1 VPKEDDAASRCPLCG
16 TAAVG
21 AAAAAARAPSHASDR
36 GCSATTIMVLRLI
49 RLAAIES
56 ALAAADLELSQY
68 AAATAEAA
76 ITQQQQQQQQQH

>member
-1 VPKEDDAASRCPLCG
+1 
-16 TAAVG
+16 
-21 AAAAAARAPSHASDR
+21 
-36 GCSATTIMVLRLI
+36 MVLRLI